1 MKNKELLP
9 CPFCGGEALLV
20 GTFHSY
26 VVACSQC
33 EAHSKQVWH
42 IVDMKEKA
50 IAAWNTRTNTNIK
63 RTIHGDF
70 FTGKVNMGSEY
81 NKRLKAEAII
91 EFAEYLKHDYFGGF
105 NTYGI
110 GAIHARIDAAAK
122 EMAGDKK

>member
-1 MKNKELLP
+1 MKNEKLLN
-9 CPFCGGEALLV
+9 CPFCGGEAEIIIFAGIYMV
-20 GTFHSY
+20 R
-26 VVACSQC
+26 C
-33 EAHSKQVWH
+33 ETCRIAT
-42 IVDMKEKA
+42 DTDTEKEKA
-50 IAAWNTRTNTNIK
+50 IKTWNTRTNTNIK

-70 FTGKVNMGSEY
+70 FTGNVDMGSEY